1 MKKENA
7 LDLLGD
13 DNMNKVVLGTILG
26 ATLLGLAKGNMG
38 SSVKMN
44 RFHHIFKKNI
54 KELKSK
60 YPMGTEIDVQSF
72 NISLDIYLKAAT
84 SNIKELS
91 DSYYSKT
98 DKKEEYIK
106 YIIPEFSDYPEI
118 QKYLKSKI
126 EKKGISEVDW
136 LELFA
141 YLAGSPEVKI
151 KDIPNKFLKGSASY
165 YPGYYPGMYD
175 QTENKY
181 IEFYLPNPT
190 LLLKKLKTQEITQSV
205 FDKTMSFFLKPIP
218 LKLFNPIYID
228 VRKILMKKPLIDS
241 KFKTKILNLTEKI
254 KDSEITHLMLDQ
266 QNQSYLGKMRV
277 YHPRLKTDL
286 NRSYERAME
295 TINDLISQSEIN
307 NLSSYKSFVLRS
319 WNNIIN
325 GFFTIQQNESLL
337 KQILEQ
343 KVADLQKGLK
353 QAKTTKLPFDINDY
367 VDITDGYREN
377 QEYIVDL
384 GDLRIEHSIPGNNIR
399 IFVVE
404 FLNDK
409 MLRLIGTSGRG
420 KSVGP
425 NASTCLGAG
434 LHSVEGFWKGHP
446 PERHFGVLVKIGD
459 KIYSVLHMFFV
470 PALLQLSNT
479 DSLSVLTERN
489 FGYCQL
495 STANDNTLSA
505 KLGFHAFVACDKAFD
520 LIVQLNKGR

>member
-1 MKKENA
+1 
-7 LDLLGD
+7 
-13 DNMNKVVLGTILG
+13 MNKVAFGTIMG

-38 SSVKMN
+38 SAVKMN
-44 RFHHIFKKNI
+44 KFHHAFKKNI
-54 KELKSK
+54 KQLKSN
-60 YPMGTEIDVQSF
+60 YPMDTEIDVQSF
-72 NISLDIYLKAAT
+72 NISLDIYLKAAA

-106 YIIPEFSDYPEI
+106 YIIPEFSEHPEI

-151 KDIPNKFLKGSASY
+151 KDIPNKFLKGSASFWF
-165 YPGYYPGMYD
+165 PSMSD

-190 LLLKKLKTQEITQSV
+190 LLLKKLKTQEITQSF

-218 LKLFNPIYID
+218 IQLFNPIYID
-228 VRKILMKKPLIDS
+228 IRKILMQESLVS
-241 KFKTKILNLTEKI
+241 KDVKNKVLELTDKVQN
-254 KDSEITHLMLDQ
+254 SEITHLMLDQ
-266 QNQSYLGKMRV
+266 QNQSYLGKIRT

-286 NRSYERAME
+286 NRSYERAMDFVR
-295 TINDLISQSEIN
+295 DLKVNSEIN
-307 NLSSYKSFVLRS
+307 NLSDYKSFVL
-319 WNNIIN
+319 WNWKNIEN
-325 GFFTIQQNESLL
+325 GFFVIQQNESLL
-337 KQILEQ
+337 KQIIEQ
-343 KVADLQKGLK
+343 KFADIQKGLK

-409 MLRLIGTSGRG
+409 MLKLIGTSGRG
-420 KSVGP
+420 KSIGP

-434 LHSVEGFWKGHP
+434 MHSVEGYWYGHP
-446 PERHFGVLVKIGD
+446 PERHFGVLVNIGD

-470 PALLQLSNT
+470 ENRNT
-479 DSLSVLTERN
+479 KSLSVLTEEN

-505 KLGFHAFVACDKAFD
+505 KLGFHAFVACDKAFN
-520 LIVQLNKGR
+520 LIVQLNKGL